1 MKPRVHG
8 RFADVGIPIRV
19 RLLSGSGAPA
29 GIGGRDHSH
38 DFTELL
44 VFHGGRGIHRVEEH
58 DYPVTAGDIFVVTG
72 DQTHAI
78 VGRDDLQHTEV
89 HFSPARLRLPGAQ
102 LRKLPGYHALF
113 VLEPERRRRGRFV
126 GHLHLGPTR
135 LAEAMQIVHG
145 MQREYEGR
153 AAGYEA
159 LLLGRLI
166 ELIVFLSREY
176 SRATS
181 GDAQALLRL
190 GEVIS
195 VLEREYRRTWRLA
208 DLAAVARMSRS
219 NLAVVFREATGLTPI
234 QYLIH
239 VRLREAMYLLR
250 GTDRSVTDIAYDVG
264 LSDSNYLA
272 RQFRK
277 ALGTTPTA
285 YRRADI
291 HPDAR

>member
-1 MKPRVHG
+1 MKPRIHG

-19 RLLSGSGAPA
+19 RLLSGSGVPA
-29 GIGGRDHSH
+29 DIGGRDHSH

-44 VFHGGRGIHRVEEH
+44 LFHGGSGVHRVEGH
-58 DYPVTAGDIFVVTG
+58 DYPVTAGDVFVVTG
-72 DQTHAI
+72 EQTHAI
-78 VGRDDLQHTEV
+78 IGRKDLRHTEV
-89 HFSPARLRLPGAQ
+89 HFSPARLRLPDAQ

-113 VLEPERRRRGRFV
+113 VLEPRWRRRGRFV

-135 LAEAMQIVHG
+135 LAETMQIVHG
-145 MQREYEGR
+145 MQREYKGR

-181 GDAQALLRL
+181 GDAQALLRI
-190 GEVIS
+190 G
-195 VLEREYRRTWRLA
+195 
-208 DLAAVARMSRS
+208 
-219 NLAVVFREATGLTPI
+219 
-234 QYLIH
+234 
-239 VRLREAMYLLR
+239 
-250 GTDRSVTDIAYDVG
+250 
-264 LSDSNYLA
+264 SDSNYLA

-277 ALGTTPTA
+277 AMGTTPTA

>member
-1 MKPRVHG
+1 MKPRIHG

-19 RLLSGSGAPA
+19 RLLRGSGVPA

-44 VFHGGRGIHRVEEH
+44 VFHGGRGVHRVEGH

-78 VGRDDLQHTEV
+78 VGRQDLQHTEV
-89 HFSPARLRLPGAQ
+89 HFSPARLRLPDAQ

-113 VLEPERRRRGRFV
+113 VLEPGRRRRGRFV
-126 GHLHLGPTR
+126 GHLHLGPIR
-135 LAEAMQIVHG
+135 LAEAIQIVHG

-208 DLAAVARMSRS
+208 DLAAIARMSRS

-250 GTDRSVTDIAYDVG
+250 GTDRRVTDIAYDVG
-264 LSDSNYLA
+264 FSDSNYLA
-272 RQFRK
+272 RQFQK
-277 ALGTTPTA
+277 AMGTTPTA